1 MLAHD
6 LDVDDCPDSPSPP
19 QRMSV
24 IERARHVQGLAER
37 RVRRARPSKPRAG
50 TVTSLS
56 ARTLTGGDVGIGR
69 DVRPSYVQVGA
80 GARMHGFTTCDGR
93 ALPSIRT
100 LDNMDTPLSRRRW
113 RRGRGPGR
121 RSAVGRSPL
130 RPVRRAL
137 PPAFARARAPVRQ
150 RWRSVRSSAFLPRM
164 SCLLSRVRFSTR
176 RGNGFAVGGGSGDE
190 AALLEVCGF
199 SLGRASGFFGTRGP
213 VLNGGSTRTAASILW
228 FSFSSRS

>member
-1 MLAHD
+1 MRGSTAAGRIVVGARACDARSGTVRCAVVTSAAACMLAHD

-80 GARMHGFTTCDGR
+80 GARMHGFTTCGGR

-100 LDNMDTPLSRRRW
+100 LDNMDTPLSRRTDPANSRAPGAQIQ
-113 RRGRGPGR
+113 RRLRKGLQFRRRPHTTVAGRD
-121 RSAVGRSPL
+121 SHPL
-130 RPVRRAL
+130 RN
-137 PPAFARARAPVRQ
+137 
-150 RWRSVRSSAFLPRM
+150 SA
-164 SCLLSRVRFSTR
+164 LSR
-176 RGNGFAVGGGSGDE
+176 
-190 AALLEVCGF
+190 
-199 SLGRASGFFGTRGP
+199 
-213 VLNGGSTRTAASILW
+213 RTE
-228 FSFSSRS
+228 